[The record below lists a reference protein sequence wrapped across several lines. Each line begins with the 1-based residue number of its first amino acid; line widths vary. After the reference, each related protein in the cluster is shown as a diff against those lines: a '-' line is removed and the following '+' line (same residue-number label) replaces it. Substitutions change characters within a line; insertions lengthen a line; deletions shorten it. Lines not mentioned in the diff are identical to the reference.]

1 MSAPPFLLRQSV
13 RTAAPGLRNL
23 SQTTSRRPQ
32 WRCPQCAHRPQ
43 PRKTQQR
50 RFQSTQQTPGPQPG
64 DDPSFSSIVD
74 QPAQLVKTG
83 RKHGPGLIVLALI
96 PITAFALGTWQ
107 VQRLG
112 WKTDLIARFED
123 RLIQPPLPLPPRVDP
138 AAVADFDYRR
148 VYATGVLNHRKE
160 MLVGPRL
167 NDGEDGFLVV
177 TPLERTDEEGKGST
191 SILVN
196 RGWIPKTKKA
206 HRDRD
211 PAALPRGE
219 VTVQGLL
226 REPWK
231 KNSFTPDNQ
240 PERGVWYFPDVNE
253 MAEWAGTQPIWIE
266 ETMKPDLIES
276 MTRADK
282 GIPIGRAPEVNLR
295 NNHTQYI
302 FTWYALS
309 AATSVMLWMVIKKPA
324 GGVAHRVRQS
334 REW

>member
-1 MSAPPFLLRQSV
+1 M
-13 RTAAPGLRNL
+13 
-23 SQTTSRRPQ
+23 
-32 WRCPQCAHRPQ
+32 
-43 PRKTQQR
+43 
-50 RFQSTQQTPGPQPG
+50 
-64 DDPSFSSIVD
+64 
-74 QPAQLVKTG
+74 
-83 RKHGPGLIVLALI
+83 
-96 PITAFALGTWQ
+96 
-107 VQRLG
+107 
-112 WKTDLIARFED
+112 
-123 RLIQPPLPLPPRVDP
+123 PPRVDP

-240 PERGVWYFPDVNE
+240 LGRGVWYFPDVNE

-266 ETMKPDLIES
+266 ETMS
-276 MTRADK
+276 T
-282 GIPIGRAPEVNLR
+282 
-295 NNHTQYI
+295 
-302 FTWYALS
+302 FTPSPL
-309 AATSVMLWMVIKKPA
+309 
-324 GGVAHRVRQS
+324 QDF
-334 REW
+334 